1 VLVRGLHQES
11 AARPKSGLLRRI
23 GLIALYGTIG
33 FLIASIILVAL
44 YRGCRRLGRPWCSS
58 VV

>member
-1 VLVRGLHQES
+1 MLVRGLHQES

-44 YRGCRRLGRPWCSS
+44 YRGCRPLGRP
-58 VV
+58 